1 MGAKATLLYDGR
13 CGLCTGSVRWLR
25 VLDWLSRVD
34 AVDANVPAA
43 RAAFPQVD
51 PERARAQVQLVPR
64 PGAAPLEGFRA
75 FRWLAGRLP
84 ALWGLWPW
92 LWLPGAGAV
101 GDRVY
106 RAVARRRYRLAG
118 GAAPGCGA
126 CAEPGADPGADPPVS
141 R

>member
-1 MGAKATLLYDGR
+1 MGTKAVLLYDGS

-34 AVDANVPAA
+34 ALDANVPAVQ
-43 RAAFPQVD
+43 AAFPQVD

-84 ALWGLWPW
+84 ALWGMWPW
-92 LWLPGAGAV
+92 LWLPGAAAL
-101 GDRVY
+101 GDHVY
-106 RAVARRRYRLAG
+106 RAVARRRHARSG
-118 GAAPGCGA
+118 GAAPA
-126 CAEPGADPGADPPVS
+126 CAARAAPGDGPPVS
-141 R
+141 P